1 MGNNRIQETVHCR
14 IRICEAGENLPAL
27 HLPALSCRSGLPGRS
42 CLLRTVGEVAE
53 AGLLG
58 GQGLA
63 ARTLQAL
70 LLMEHAEEGDLVEY
84 LAARAVGRRRGGQ
97 CGVYHCPS
105 NSTTSALLV
114 HNLKLQAMARP

>member
-1 MGNNRIQETVHCR
+1 M
-14 IRICEAGENLPAL
+14 
-27 HLPALSCRSGLPGRS
+27 
-42 CLLRTVGEVAE
+42 AE

-58 GQGLA
+58 RQGLA

-70 LLMEHAEEGDLVEY
+70 LLMEHAEEEGELVEY

-97 CGVYHCPS
+97 CGVYHCPT